1 MAALLVDRRCS
12 LCQDGGKTD
21 MYRMIGG
28 CYNCRSE
35 PILGLFSVTHEASG
49 GKCPVCG
56 CERLHWDRLAAADEI
71 PVSFEVKRSSEGEGR
86 DG

>member
-1 MAALLVDRRCS
+1 MAEMSMIVDRRCWR
-12 LCQDGGKTD
+12 CQNQGKTS

-49 GKCPVCG
+49 GDCPVCR
-56 CERLHWDRLAAADEI
+56 CSRLHWDRLATADEI
-71 PVSFEVKRSSEGEGR
+71 PQGFEETEAPDAR
-86 DG
+86 